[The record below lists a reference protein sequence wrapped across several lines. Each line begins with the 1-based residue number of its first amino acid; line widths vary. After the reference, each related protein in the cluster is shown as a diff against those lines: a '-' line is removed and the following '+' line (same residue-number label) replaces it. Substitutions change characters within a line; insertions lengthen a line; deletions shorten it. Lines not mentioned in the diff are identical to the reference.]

1 MIFVLYSTFYV
12 HFIGLCGDDICTV
25 HSMYI
30 LQGCAVMISSVVL
43 MPYWFAYI
51 VEIFIFYFINLT
63 LCISMAISIARL
75 LSIVQVKSTTKD
87 IITQS
92 RERQRI

>member
-1 MIFVLYSTFYV
+1 
-12 HFIGLCGDDICTV
+12 
-25 HSMYI
+25 
-30 LQGCAVMISSVVL
+30 MISSVVS

-51 VEIFIFYFINLT
+51 VEIFIFYFVNLT

-87 IITQS
+87 IVTQP
-92 RERQRI
+92 RERQRILLHSLEKGKGYYYTV

>member
-1 MIFVLYSTFYV
+1 
-12 HFIGLCGDDICTV
+12 
-25 HSMYI
+25 
-30 LQGCAVMISSVVL
+30 MISSVVS

-51 VEIFIFYFINLT
+51 VEIFIFYFVNLT

-87 IITQS
+87 IVTQP
-92 RERQRI
+92 RERQRIK